1 MLYLNLLHLNAT
13 LIKPVKPSMPNK
25 PSLSKATCERLDV
38 SWNTVN
44 NASFYQ
50 IQLQLLEQPKDQN
63 KQSGLF

>member
-1 MLYLNLLHLNAT
+1 
-13 LIKPVKPSMPNK
+13 MPNK

-50 IQLQLLEQPKDQN
+50 IQLQLLDQPKDQN
-63 KQSGLF
+63 KQNGFIFVLKLKFLPKIKLN